1 MSTQIDETGPST
13 QQKRL
18 ETKAR
23 KQQEAAE
30 EARILAEETAGG
42 RRAKGK
48 ALANAIWKNP
58 NATTNRRKRAPS
70 VAQEGAEAKKARKSQ
85 PPNSGGKKDSLEVP
99 KKPASRNQ
107 ATASKTAAKYM
118 PVEDIDME
126 DAEAPAKALTARVE
140 KRQKVAG
147 RSQGNSNRAGTRV
160 LENESGGDI
169 DEADADGDEPESD
182 REPEEV
188 GDDEPGGDGEPEG
201 GDGDGLGDDQIEEE
215 DNENSDPGDRDDWAR
230 DKEYEWQQRAQ
241 WKSPR
246 EKNSNTSR
254 GQFNS
259 TASND
264 VNDVDGG
271 NRAAS
276 QRPSEKPRGT
286 ATTKVIERRKATH
299 TAEPRWPA
307 KQQARKDNTP
317 IVLDEDTD
325 SGARQPRR
333 PAKQQARKDNTPIVL
348 DDDTDSGTR
357 QPRRPAK
364 QQARKD
370 SMPIVLD
377 DDSDSG
383 AKNSDDPTAGD
394 DEESATSSTNT
405 DLVYDPG
412 QRYIRIKAQSEA
424 IQAVLHS
431 GIDAAKYYGLWVNA
445 FPPGDEINVRMR
457 TILRNVAQSL
467 KENAIARRLNRDI
480 RYGNTMAHLLK
491 VRLGSLRTFTRD
503 AARHTVEAKYGLV
516 SGCREKII
524 SLTTN
529 DHFIFAR
536 DSAGHII
543 KKKPYCH
550 DAIIAVLQC
559 FFEDPASFGQRNL
572 NSFESSIP
580 NDPAYAQPEIPI
592 PMLALVA
599 TMIYAELL
607 CWSQGERAKSKFN
620 ADSHCDTYHHHV
632 RVLKAIF
639 EQNKLGF
646 HRMMSDLFK
655 MASASKKQ
663 IVPTVDDNQTLA
675 VLDVD
680 AMDV

>member
-23 KQQEAAE
+23 NRNGSKRRLASSRRPPKKPGSSQKKQ
-30 EARILAEETAGG
+30 LVSG

-107 ATASKTAAKYM
+107 ASKTAAKYM

-140 KRQKVAG
+140 KRQKVAR
-147 RSQGNSNRAGTRV
+147 RSQGNSNRAGTWV

-215 DNENSDPGDRDDWAR
+215 DNETATQAIATIGPGIRNM
-230 DKEYEWQQRAQ
+230 RAQ

-286 ATTKVIERRKATH
+286 ATTKVIERQKATH
-299 TAEPRWPA
+299 TAEQPRWPA

-607 CWSQGERAKSKFN
+607 CWSQGN
-620 ADSHCDTYHHHV
+620 
-632 RVLKAIF
+632 F